1 MLRIYNSLT
10 RKIELFSPID
20 PGHVRMYVCGIT
32 VYDLCHLGHARMMVV
47 FDMVYRWLLASGLDV
62 TYVRNITDVDDKI
75 IQRAAQNGET
85 IDALTERMIAAMHDD
100 LAKLGVKNP
109 NHEPRATQYVAGMV
123 QMIETLIE
131 KGFAY
136 PGKNG
141 DVFYAVRQFEGYG
154 KLSGKS
160 LDDLR
165 AGERVDVDLFKRD
178 PLDFVLWKAAK
189 PGEPSWPS
197 PWGAGRP
204 GWHIECSVMSEALLG
219 PHFDIHGGGHDLQFP
234 HHENEIAQSEAAN
247 GCTFVNHWMHNGFLR
262 VNDEKMSKSLG
273 NFFTIADVLQVFDP
287 EVVRFFL
294 LRGHY
299 RSPLNY
305 TDVQLEDAR
314 QALNTLYTAVR
325 EHSNDRTRLQS
336 ESIDWNDPIA
346 ARFKLAMDEDFATPE
361 CVAILF
367 ELAREANRDGNDHAV
382 TLLFQLA
389 GLMGFLERDPEL
401 WFKGG
406 SGRTMA
412 ANQQSGDGD
421 RAIDEMVEA
430 RNAARKARNFAESDR
445 IRDALLAQG
454 ITLEDGPNGTTWRR
468 S

>member
-1 MLRIYNSLT
+1 MQRIYNSLT
-10 RKIELFSPID
+10 RKIELFSPIT

-32 VYDLCHLGHARMMVV
+32 VYDLCHLGHGRMMVV
-47 FDMVYRWLLASGLDV
+47 FDMVYRWFLANGFDV

-75 IQRAAQNGET
+75 IQRAAQNGES
-85 IDALTERMIAAMHDD
+85 IDTLTERMISAMHAD
-100 LAKLGVKNP
+100 LAQLGVRQP
-109 NHEPRATQYVAGMV
+109 NHEPRATHYVPGMV
-123 QMIETLIE
+123 KMIETLIE

-165 AGERVDVDLFKRD
+165 AGERVDVDHFKRD
-178 PLDFVLWKAAK
+178 PLDFVLWKSAK

-197 PWGAGRP
+197 PWGPGRP

-234 HHENEIAQSEAAN
+234 HHENEIAQSEAAH

-273 NFFTIADVLQVFDP
+273 NFFTIADVLKVFDP

-305 TDVQLEDAR
+305 TDLQLEDAR

-325 EHSNDRTRLQS
+325 EHSKLRAAS
-336 ESIDWNDPIA
+336 EALSIDWSEPIA
-346 ARFKLAMDEDFATPE
+346 QRFKAAMEDDFATPE

-367 ELAREANRDGNDHAV
+367 ELARDINRDGNDQTV
-382 TLLFQLA
+382 KLLFQLA

-406 SGRTMA
+406 SGKTQVT
-412 ANQQSGDGD
+412 NEQSTVGDK
-421 RAIDEMVEA
+421 AIEDGIEA

-445 IRDALLAQG
+445 IRDTLLAQG
-454 ITLEDGPNGTTWRR
+454 IILEDGPNGTTWRR

>member
-1 MLRIYNSLT
+1 MQRIYNSLT

-47 FDMVYRWLLASGLDV
+47 FDMVYRWFEASGLEV

-75 IQRAAQNGET
+75 IQRAAQNNEP
-85 IDALTERMIAAMHDD
+85 IDALTARMIAAMHAD
-100 LAKLGVKNP
+100 LALLGVRSP
-109 NHEPRATQYVAGMV
+109 NHEPRATQYVPGMV
-123 QMIETLIE
+123 KMIETLID

-136 PGKNG
+136 PGANG

-165 AGERVDVDLFKRD
+165 AGERVDVDQFKRD

-197 PWGAGRP
+197 PWGEGRP

-273 NFFTIADVLQVFDP
+273 NFFTIADVLKVFDP

-305 TDVQLEDAR
+305 TDLQLEDAR

-325 EHSNDRTRLQS
+325 DHGATQASAQAS
-336 ESIDWNDPIA
+336 KIDWMDPVA
-346 ARFKLAMDEDFATPE
+346 ARFKAAMEEDFATPE

-367 ELAREANRDGNDHAV
+367 ELAREANRDGAPQV
-382 TLLFQLA
+382 IRLLFQLA
-389 GLMGFLERDPEL
+389 GLMGFLERAPEL

-406 SGRTMA
+406 SGRATA
-412 ANQQSGDGD
+412 AQDSSSNDA
-421 RAIDEMVEA
+421 AIDQWVIA
-430 RNAARKARNFAESDR
+430 RNEARKARNFAESDR
-445 IRDALLAQG
+445 IRDLLLAQG
-454 ITLEDGPNGTTWRR
+454 VILEDGPSGTTWRR

>member
-1 MLRIYNSLT
+1 
-10 RKIELFSPID
+10 
-20 PGHVRMYVCGIT
+20 
-32 VYDLCHLGHARMMVV
+32 MMVV
-47 FDMVYRWLLASGLDV
+47 FDMVYRWLLASSLDV

-75 IQRAAQNGET
+75 IQRAAQNGEP
-85 IDALTERMIAAMHDD
+85 IDALTERMIAAMHAD
-100 LAKLGVKNP
+100 LALLGVRDP
-109 NHEPRATQYVAGMV
+109 NHEPRATQYVPGMV
-123 QMIETLIE
+123 KMIETLIE

-136 PGKNG
+136 PGANG
-141 DVFYAVRQFEGYG
+141 DVFYAVRQFQGYG

-165 AGERVDVDLFKRD
+165 AGERVDVDHFKRD

-189 PGEPSWPS
+189 PDEPSWPS

-273 NFFTIADVLQVFDP
+273 NFFTIAEVLKVFDP

-305 TDVQLEDAR
+305 TDLQLEDAR

-325 EHSNDRTRLQS
+325 EHSALRAASQS
-336 ESIDWNDPIA
+336 SAIDWNAPIA
-346 ARFKLAMDEDFATPE
+346 ARFKAAMEEDFATPE

-367 ELAREANRDGNDHAV
+367 ELARDANRDANGHAV
-382 TLLFQLA
+382 KMLFQLA

-406 SGRTMA
+406 SGKA
-412 ANQQSGDGD
+412 LVSNPDSAGSDQ
-421 RAIDEMVEA
+421 AIDERVDA

-445 IRDALLAQG
+445 IRDTLLAQG
-454 ITLEDGPNGTTWRR
+454 IVLEDGPHGTTWRR
-468 S
+468 C

>member
-1 MLRIYNSLT
+1 
-10 RKIELFSPID
+10 
-20 PGHVRMYVCGIT
+20 
-32 VYDLCHLGHARMMVV
+32 MMVV
-47 FDMVYRWLLASGLDV
+47 FDMVYRWFEASGLEV

-75 IQRAAQNGET
+75 IQRAAQNNEP
-85 IDALTERMIAAMHDD
+85 IDALTARMIAAMHAD
-100 LAKLGVKNP
+100 LALLGVRSP
-109 NHEPRATQYVAGMV
+109 NHEPRATQYVPGMV
-123 QMIETLIE
+123 KMIETLID

-136 PGKNG
+136 PGANG

-165 AGERVDVDLFKRD
+165 AGERVDVDQFKRD
-178 PLDFVLWKAAK
+178 PLDFVLWKSAK

-197 PWGAGRP
+197 PWGEGRP

-273 NFFTIADVLQVFDP
+273 NFFTIADVLKVFDP

-305 TDVQLEDAR
+305 TDLQLEDAR

-325 EHSNDRTRLQS
+325 DHGAVRADAQASK
-336 ESIDWNDPIA
+336 IDWTDPVA
-346 ARFKLAMDEDFATPE
+346 ARFKAAMEEDFATPE

-367 ELAREANRDGNDHAV
+367 ELAREANRDGAPQV
-382 TLLFQLA
+382 IRLLFQLA

-406 SGRTMA
+406 SGRA
-412 ANQQSGDGD
+412 AAPQDSSSNDA
-421 RAIDEMVEA
+421 AIDQWVIA
-430 RNAARKARNFAESDR
+430 RNEARKARNFAESDR
-445 IRDALLAQG
+445 IRDLLLAQG
-454 ITLEDGPNGTTWRR
+454 VVLEDGPTGTTWRR